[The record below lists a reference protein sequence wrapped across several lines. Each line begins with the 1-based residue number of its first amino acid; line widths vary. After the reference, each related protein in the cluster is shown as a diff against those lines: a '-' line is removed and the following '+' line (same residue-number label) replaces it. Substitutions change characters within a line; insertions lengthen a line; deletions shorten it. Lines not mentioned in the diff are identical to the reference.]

1 MRAAKRPW
9 WSLGLVAAS
18 LFCGSGAALALDME
32 NVRNWACCYCEQ
44 ARPEMAQYDLL
55 VVDPRI
61 QGLETLPGIAGRTVL
76 AYLSLGEVHPGASVF
91 AQVKE
96 TPLLLRMNQA
106 WGSWMVDVRQARW
119 AGLIVEEAARIR
131 KAGFDGLFL
140 DTLDTPVELER
151 QEPQQYAGM
160 AKATVQLVQTLRKSL
175 GRKFLLC
182 QNRGLQIAAQTA
194 PLLDAV
200 CLESGF
206 STYNAK
212 KGRYEEVP
220 DALQKELLALV
231 QQARQA
237 NPDLLPLSLDY
248 APDPR
253 DPLAITA
260 VREARRHGFVPSVNT
275 YALDTVFPP
284 PEP

>member
-9 WSLGLVAAS
+9 WSLGLVAAT
-18 LFCGSGAALALDME
+18 LFCGSGGAMALDAK
-32 NVRNWACCYCEQ
+32 NITNWACCYCEQ

-61 QGLETLPGIAGRTVL
+61 RGLETMPGIAGRTVL
-76 AYLSLGEVHPGASVF
+76 AYLSLGEIHPGASLY

-96 TPLLLRMNQA
+96 TPLLLRMNQT

-119 AGLIVEEAARIR
+119 AGLIIEEANRIR

-151 QEPQQYAGM
+151 QEPQGYAGM
-160 AKATVQLVQTLRKSL
+160 ASATVQLVKTLRKSL
-175 GRKFLLC
+175 GRKFVLC
-182 QNRGLQIAAQTA
+182 QNRGLGIAKQTA
-194 PLLDAV
+194 PLLDCL

-206 STYNAK
+206 STYNAAAK
-212 KGRYEEVP
+212 EYEEVP
-220 DALQKELLALV
+220 EALQNELLASV
-231 QQARQA
+231 EQAREA
-237 NPDLLPLSLDY
+237 NADLLCLSLDY
-248 APDPR
+248 APGPQ
-253 DPLAITA
+253 DPLAKTA
-260 VREARRHGFVPSVNT
+260 VRNARRHGFVPSVNT

-284 PEP
+284 PSF